1 MNQKIIRSLAIIKRN
16 EPLQDTYPSVYCIFP
31 KWKLTDE
38 TYFRQQITS
47 QNGISNYKELSK
59 APQIQK
65 LER

>member
-1 MNQKIIRSLAIIKRN
+1 MNQKIIRGLAIIKRN
-16 EPLQDTYPSVYCIFP
+16 EPLQDTYLSVYCIFP

-38 TYFRQQITS
+38 TYFGQQITS
-47 QNGISNYKELSK
+47 QNGVSTYNELSK